1 MRKKEN
7 RERERER
14 ESKSEREQERERER
28 EAFGFKQEYSALLS
42 FPIPLN
48 PITILNKHKACVPP
62 SCLDY
67 IKTMLLSVEMPR

>member
-14 ESKSEREQERERER
+14 ARASESKSERER